1 MECKVQGKPKP
12 TIQWYKDMTEIYEG
26 RKYSMFVER
35 DKCLLEIFDAK
46 PDDTAIY
53 ECKATNKKGHAV
65 TKALLT
71 VKAPPKI
78 NLPARYADG
87 VQVNKGDKMKL
98 KVAISGRPTPEVLWF
113 RDGRPLVPSDRVTME
128 NTDHHA
134 TLLIDN
140 CDKVDDGM
148 YKLKLVNDLG
158 SDAVNIP
165 VGITDRP
172 DPPDGAPEVIEVY
185 LDYVSIA
192 WIPPV
197 DDGGSPITAYI
208 VEMRESGI
216 DEPWARVATT
226 RGHITELTIVEL
238 KENAE
243 YQFRVAAENLY
254 GVSEPSEP
262 SEPVRTQLPRVDV
275 DYDSL
280 VDPKFTYNN
289 VDLDRLGRDVHSKYI
304 ILEELGRGAFGV
316 VHRAIERATGKTW
329 AAKFIRCP
337 TKAAKNAVKREIDVM
352 NNLHHPRL
360 LQLHEAFDMPDMMVM
375 ILEFVSGGELFER
388 LVDEDFGLTER
399 DCIHYMRQICEGVQ
413 HMHRNDVVHLDLK
426 PENVLCTTSKSK
438 DIKIIDF
445 GLAHKVEQDKSI
457 NVLFGT
463 AEFTAPEVL
472 NWEPVSVKTDVWSL
486 GVVAYVLVSGLSPFA
501 GDNDQE
507 TFANVIAVDYD
518 FDDECWEQI
527 SPDAKDFISKCL
539 VKDTK
544 KRMTIEQAL
553 NHPWLNPYP
562 QYQMPQ
568 ILDALGHLKEIEG
581 LAESRVPDKQLST
594 EHHKS
599 YLARKR
605 WKECMEKV
613 LAIGRLAKLSA
624 IFSKLTDEGAF
635 ERQLKLEMADHE
647 PRIEQELNDVEAYE
661 GTSGRFKCKISGKP
675 VPEFHWYKAGEAC
688 LPSDKYEMVYK
699 DNVAS
704 LYINDVE
711 PEDAG
716 IYTCKAVNDMG
727 EIGTSGKLTV
737 EESGFKKRRR
747 QSLEEERLRK
757 RIPKKER
764 EITPPEE
771 VDIPPEFTLP
781 LMDQSIKVGEN
792 LEMAV
797 TVTCRPEPKVTWH
810 HNGQENR
817 PSRRFKLDHDKG
829 VYRIKILDVK
839 PEDAGEWKCIGVN
852 SLGRASCA
860 CQVTVIE
867 KAQLPADY
875 EAPEFTLKLK
885 EEKIVEGSA
894 ARFDCKVK
902 GHPQPEVSWCKD
914 RKEIKHGRHYQMLHP
929 DAETYQLIIQEAFP
943 EDAGAYMCRA
953 VNPAGTTSTEAQ
965 LKVYAVPASQAV
977 PQRPAA
983 IPEEDEKFEPSAR
996 KYKLD
1001 KAPEFTVKLRSKM
1014 VDRGMDVKLS
1024 CSVAGVPPP
1033 EAVWHKD
1040 GRKVKEDER
1049 HVIKNN
1055 YGLLSLEIAKATL
1068 EDAGTY
1074 TVSAMNSEGE
1084 VSCNATLDVQDTD
1097 LYEGPDFMRPS
1108 FVEPLHHST
1117 VEVGGKATF
1126 ECIAEG
1132 NPIPHFKWTK
1142 DSLELEED
1150 DRIKM
1155 YYDGQGGAKMV
1166 IRQVQKSDQGLYY
1179 CQAQSKAGRTKCSAS
1194 LRVIGEDI
1202 RSRSTSRESSREV
1215 TPVVDR
1221 GAKPSREAVGT
1232 APKFIKPLPSAVEV
1246 PEGES
1251 LLLTCVVEGDP
1262 TPKVEWHKGARDL
1275 SYSTRLKIISKGNT
1289 HSLEVPSVMFTD
1301 GGEYK
1306 ATAKNAAGEISSTTA
1321 VKIGKP
1327 KPKEPDVI
1335 APRFIKALPDTVEI
1349 IEGESVHVNVKVLA
1363 KPPADIIWYQDGRE
1377 IPRRSRHHQIEFDAT
1392 DSTTLTIRDINPE
1405 DIGQY
1410 VVTATNIAGTA
1421 RSSTKF
1427 VTGEAKPAEVVAEAA
1442 PEPGEPEGEPPRFL
1456 KKLRDR
1462 KVTTGNIVKL
1472 SVKVDGEPEPEI
1484 TWQKN
1489 GRDLEDEGRY
1499 EVFIERD
1506 TYNLEIYDSEV
1517 GDTGTYSCTATNELG
1532 SESCQCRLIV
1542 EDERD
1547 MHESPAFQRPLKDC
1561 SVPEG
1566 STARFDCKITGYP
1579 EPDIVWYKGSTKLT
1593 PDNKYEIIAGS
1604 GGLYSL
1610 VIRNAQVT
1618 DEGHYTCKAQSD
1630 AGIAASSAKLTV
1642 ETVKKP
1648 AEAAKVKEEGPK
1660 KFPPYFI
1667 RELKSVNVRRGDS
1680 VQFYARIFEK
1690 DPTSKVKWM
1699 KDGVP
1704 LTDSSNISIFE
1715 DDKDASS
1722 LLEIQEASLSDSG
1735 NYTCIAT
1742 TFTEQSTAAEEEAQT
1757 SAQLKVTDLDEE
1769 ENEDEM
1775 AYVSRLEWRKQG
1787 EKPQITKTL
1796 QDLECVE
1803 GEPAVIEC
1811 KLHGTPKPEVTW
1823 RKDGREIRATK
1834 GIELSHL
1841 GDTCRLKFTETYLDD
1856 EGEYSITAVN
1866 EEGSVTCKC
1875 TLKVQGAEGKD
1886 EEDASEAVKTS
1897 DTIGEKR
1904 EARKT
1909 GREIAPHF
1917 IIKPRKQF
1925 IDEGQTAKFKASVE
1939 GRPAPQLTWK
1949 KDGQALQDSGKYK
1962 IHERHGFHY
1971 FEISDVTLEDAADYS
1986 CTVSN
1991 CAGSDTV
1998 TMELSVYEKRKR
2010 RQAPEFEKNIEDL
2023 STTAGETIT
2032 LECIVTGNPTPTV
2045 SWNKN
2050 HRLLRPSD
2058 QLVQSYDEN
2067 VAKLVIQKSTVEDT
2081 AKYECVAKNSA
2092 GESRSTAQVTVQPK
2106 HIPPEF
2112 TKHLKSMTVLDGD
2125 TVILECKVTGF
2136 PTPDV
2141 HWEMSG
2147 KIIQPSRDHEMQF
2160 DGETAILKINEAFP
2174 EDTGEYV
2181 CIASNEEGKDQ
2192 TKAVITVNEDESTT
2206 PVVSP
2211 RSAEAPVDVLEPP
2224 TGQNLMA
2231 PIFLKH
2237 LEDATAND
2245 GDRVE
2250 LVVRVTGTEPID
2262 IVWVHNGKEISPEDK
2277 DFKVLSEGDE
2287 HKLVISDIFPDDGGE
2302 YVCEAYNAAGDA
2314 NSACNLTVT
2323 GSHRNRKHKSKLKP
2337 KSGDAKSK
2345 VFTSEFELEDDVFE
2359 GKEEPGEPFPPD
2371 FLEVPKSQCVEE
2383 GTGATFR
2390 CRVTGV
2396 PIPNVQWKKDGK
2408 IIESGGR
2415 FKVSKK
2421 GDMLIFDIPHTLAT
2435 DAGSYT
2441 IVLENSEGDTSYTVN
2456 LEVEPLHDVEHTD
2469 YNSLIKS
2476 RPHLS
2481 TIGDQSSTDSDKDG
2495 ESVRAARRAGKRVP
2509 EFISTLQDKRVAEG
2523 DTAVLECT
2531 VSAYPEPVITWSVD
2545 RKEIKESK
2553 YFQTSFKDNIAR
2565 LVILEAY
2572 PEDEGLYM
2580 CTANNSLG
2588 SANCKCE
2595 LFVEDS
2601 GKLDKGPTVASAP
2614 KILEPP
2620 LNVSVKRG
2628 RKFQLRAKISSLL
2641 SPQISWYKGKEELK
2655 TGGRVRIDVKEDST
2669 ALIVTDSTSE
2679 DSGKYRLVVA
2689 NKDGDAQATASVT
2702 VEDVPDPPG
2711 QPVAS
2716 DIFRTE
2722 LTLSWSGPPFDG
2734 GSIVANYKIEMCKAK
2749 DRRWKVLTAKC
2760 ESTCYRVTDLVPE
2773 TEYLFRVSAENKHG
2787 LSEPS
2792 QASDI
2797 IVTFERR
2804 ASVMSDFSCFSDFS
2818 CISDFTEYESEDELP
2833 FEPREVVIDASRKF
2847 SDSYETLEELGKGR
2861 FGNVHR
2867 VIEKSSGREFAAK
2880 FIKCRPSEKENIKQ
2894 EVNIM
2899 NRLKHN
2905 KLLMLWD
2912 AYEEARRM
2920 IMVMEYIGGGEL
2932 FERIIDD
2939 DFELTEKDCIHFMR
2953 QICDGVR
2960 HMHEQNI
2967 LHLDLKP
2974 ENILCIHKHSNQI
2987 KIIDFGLARPYDQ
3000 NECFKVLFGTPEFIA
3015 PEVISYDHVTPAT
3028 DMWSVGVICYI
3039 LLSGLSPFMGDNDA
3053 ETLASV
3059 TRAEWDFDDDSFDE
3073 ISDNAK
3079 EFITKLL
3086 LKRPEK
3092 RMSVH
3097 QCIDHP
3103 WLAQDLKSMRTKKL
3117 KKEKLK
3123 RFLAR
3128 RKWQV
3133 EEMVKKSTA
3142 AREMEEEEELG
3153 VRKMAPKFIKEMSD
3167 CTAFVG
3173 DSARFDCKVVT
3184 GTREADV
3191 HWFKDGKEIRDDPH
3205 FQFQDGSRGAHSLI
3219 IRNVSPSDSGEY
3231 ECRVVTATG
3240 EVSSCEADLKVKQL
3254 PGSRH

>member
-1 MECKVQGKPKP
+1 MGSVSSKAEGNGDYPVGEQMALLPPQTSPEVVQVTHNSVTIKWRLAPSWLGSPPVIAYVVQVRKIGSKKWKNSTNHCQGTQYDIVDLTPDTEYEFRIRSVSESGSKSHPGHSSLPIKTRKVIDKTTDADGSEYTAINIASRARWLPAYRSQKKQNSKMRERPRCFSESGTELSLPEENKIRSKKLARRHSEAVFSSRKESDEKRKVDSDSSVLLSNHKILSSGKVQLTQIQENQTSSGLNNITVVTTTSSEKDKDSKHRTKEVTQELLPKSLTPNHTRGHLYLDIPPQISP
-12 TIQWYKDMTEIYEG
+12 TVTDTKKINKNTAP
-26 RKYSMFVER
+26 S
-35 DKCLLEIFDAK
+35 DKATVSR
-46 PDDTAIY
+46 DTARGV
-53 ECKATNKKGHAV
+53 ATNVYSTRENSTDCLQKTSHVPSLMSLKDDKTQTLGDVLDKHAHITYVCPRDVPTMGTSV
-65 TKALLT
+65 TSNSAKANIAVGVCAEATLAQCDVPPVVQIIHHTSESNDYDDGDNRRDDKDKRNEGQLSHSLSIPRMGMQSLFANGSQNGGRLRRSRSQRNPST
-71 VKAPPKI
+71 AHSPLPYKRKPGSSGPNTPHSQRKLEPNSDPSSPRQHKHTRSTSDSLSFYQPPSNSTSPGSSLSSTPSHSRKASLKQKY
-78 NLPARYADG
+78 RRSS
-87 VQVNKGDKMKL
+87 VMKL
-98 KVAISGRPTPEVLWF
+98 EPLRQEVLKSTGSLQDVGLNESMTDMEKAARIARELKKLQNNTELNSVGVNENHYSEGSPNVDVRSIGLESGGLDLKKYDALDALSPASAGHL
-113 RDGRPLVPSDRVTME
+113 RDVDIEHRSTVPQGKDPSGNANVNITANSSTEMLGNAPWAQFISTKQNNTPSLETSKPVQQLNTEHQGSDRKQVDCDQCDDASQVVQASIETSESMQQFSKE
-128 NTDHHA
+128 HLNNDIAQGNTYTHREQCTD
-134 TLLIDN
+134 T
-140 CDKVDDGM
+140 VQ
-148 YKLKLVNDLG
+148 
-158 SDAVNIP
+158 NIP
-165 VGITDRP
+165 PSVVTLKSVQQTGMQSQGT
-172 DPPDGAPEVIEVY
+172 E
-185 LDYVSIA
+185 
-192 WIPPV
+192 
-197 DDGGSPITAYI
+197 GSHWPMGNDNDTSNDSTMFYDTACQPITEDIGNDIISERSPLDLVVI
-208 VEMRESGI
+208 VSSASLHQSDEAFKDVTSVQEAPAPINGHNQNDNVITLVHQDGSGI
-216 DEPWARVATT
+216 DTVD
-226 RGHITELTIVEL
+226 GKVVV
-238 KENAE
+238 
-243 YQFRVAAENLY
+243 YFDSV
-254 GVSEPSEP
+254 VSP
-262 SEPVRTQLPRVDV
+262 QLNFSVSSSNMDSSVDV
-275 DYDSL
+275 LGSTDTKSEGDDIIDASDTL
-280 VDPKFTYNN
+280 TMHSDCAGEDVDQLSASVSSNSRESNVSVLASTDTTSVSTDTVVTYN
-289 VDLDRLGRDVHSKYI
+289 S
-304 ILEELGRGAFGV
+304 
-316 VHRAIERATGKTW
+316 
-329 AAKFIRCP
+329 
-337 TKAAKNAVKREIDVM
+337 
-352 NNLHHPRL
+352 
-360 LQLHEAFDMPDMMVM
+360 
-375 ILEFVSGGELFER
+375 
-388 LVDEDFGLTER
+388 
-399 DCIHYMRQICEGVQ
+399 
-413 HMHRNDVVHLDLK
+413 
-426 PENVLCTTSKSK
+426 
-438 DIKIIDF
+438 
-445 GLAHKVEQDKSI
+445 
-457 NVLFGT
+457 
-463 AEFTAPEVL
+463 
-472 NWEPVSVKTDVWSL
+472 
-486 GVVAYVLVSGLSPFA
+486 
-501 GDNDQE
+501 
-507 TFANVIAVDYD
+507 
-518 FDDECWEQI
+518 
-527 SPDAKDFISKCL
+527 ISKQSGSNGQ
-539 VKDTK
+539 D
-544 KRMTIEQAL
+544 ME
-553 NHPWLNPYP
+553 
-562 QYQMPQ
+562 
-568 ILDALGHLKEIEG
+568 
-581 LAESRVPDKQLST
+581 QLS
-594 EHHKS
+594 EI
-599 YLARKR
+599 RQNIR
-605 WKECMEKV
+605 
-613 LAIGRLAKLSA
+613 
-624 IFSKLTDEGAF
+624 SK
-635 ERQLKLEMADHE
+635 H
-647 PRIEQELNDVEAYE
+647 
-661 GTSGRFKCKISGKP
+661 
-675 VPEFHWYKAGEAC
+675 
-688 LPSDKYEMVYK
+688 
-699 DNVAS
+699 AS
-704 LYINDVE
+704 KTT
-711 PEDAG
+711 AAA
-716 IYTCKAVNDMG
+716 TAVNDRLR
-727 EIGTSGKLTV
+727 EARL
-737 EESGFKKRRR
+737 RR
-747 QSLEEERLRK
+747 QQDRLVSNTSRVN
-757 RIPKKER
+757 IG
-764 EITPPEE
+764 
-771 VDIPPEFTLP
+771 
-781 LMDQSIKVGEN
+781 QSKSRNGVGQ
-792 LEMAV
+792 
-797 TVTCRPEPKVTWH
+797 
-810 HNGQENR
+810 QEN
-817 PSRRFKLDHDKG
+817 HA
-829 VYRIKILDVK
+829 I
-839 PEDAGEWKCIGVN
+839 
-852 SLGRASCA
+852 
-860 CQVTVIE
+860 
-867 KAQLPADY
+867 
-875 EAPEFTLKLK
+875 
-885 EEKIVEGSA
+885 
-894 ARFDCKVK
+894 
-902 GHPQPEVSWCKD
+902 KD
-914 RKEIKHGRHYQMLHP
+914 R
-929 DAETYQLIIQEAFP
+929 
-943 EDAGAYMCRA
+943 
-953 VNPAGTTSTEAQ
+953 
-965 LKVYAVPASQAV
+965 
-977 PQRPAA
+977 
-983 IPEEDEKFEPSAR
+983 
-996 KYKLD
+996 
-1001 KAPEFTVKLRSKM
+1001 
-1014 VDRGMDVKLS
+1014 
-1024 CSVAGVPPP
+1024 
-1033 EAVWHKD
+1033 
-1040 GRKVKEDER
+1040 
-1049 HVIKNN
+1049 
-1055 YGLLSLEIAKATL
+1055 
-1068 EDAGTY
+1068 
-1074 TVSAMNSEGE
+1074 
-1084 VSCNATLDVQDTD
+1084 
-1097 LYEGPDFMRPS
+1097 
-1108 FVEPLHHST
+1108 
-1117 VEVGGKATF
+1117 
-1126 ECIAEG
+1126 
-1132 NPIPHFKWTK
+1132 
-1142 DSLELEED
+1142 
-1150 DRIKM
+1150 
-1155 YYDGQGGAKMV
+1155 
-1166 IRQVQKSDQGLYY
+1166 
-1179 CQAQSKAGRTKCSAS
+1179 
-1194 LRVIGEDI
+1194 
-1202 RSRSTSRESSREV
+1202 
-1215 TPVVDR
+1215 
-1221 GAKPSREAVGT
+1221 
-1232 APKFIKPLPSAVEV
+1232 
-1246 PEGES
+1246 
-1251 LLLTCVVEGDP
+1251 
-1262 TPKVEWHKGARDL
+1262 
-1275 SYSTRLKIISKGNT
+1275 
-1289 HSLEVPSVMFTD
+1289 
-1301 GGEYK
+1301 
-1306 ATAKNAAGEISSTTA
+1306 
-1321 VKIGKP
+1321 
-1327 KPKEPDVI
+1327 
-1335 APRFIKALPDTVEI
+1335 
-1349 IEGESVHVNVKVLA
+1349 
-1363 KPPADIIWYQDGRE
+1363 
-1377 IPRRSRHHQIEFDAT
+1377 
-1392 DSTTLTIRDINPE
+1392 
-1405 DIGQY
+1405 
-1410 VVTATNIAGTA
+1410 
-1421 RSSTKF
+1421 
-1427 VTGEAKPAEVVAEAA
+1427 
-1442 PEPGEPEGEPPRFL
+1442 
-1456 KKLRDR
+1456 
-1462 KVTTGNIVKL
+1462 
-1472 SVKVDGEPEPEI
+1472 
-1484 TWQKN
+1484 
-1489 GRDLEDEGRY
+1489 
-1499 EVFIERD
+1499 
-1506 TYNLEIYDSEV
+1506 
-1517 GDTGTYSCTATNELG
+1517 
-1532 SESCQCRLIV
+1532 
-1542 EDERD
+1542 
-1547 MHESPAFQRPLKDC
+1547 
-1561 SVPEG
+1561 
-1566 STARFDCKITGYP
+1566 
-1579 EPDIVWYKGSTKLT
+1579 
-1593 PDNKYEIIAGS
+1593 
-1604 GGLYSL
+1604 
-1610 VIRNAQVT
+1610 
-1618 DEGHYTCKAQSD
+1618 
-1630 AGIAASSAKLTV
+1630 
-1642 ETVKKP
+1642 
-1648 AEAAKVKEEGPK
+1648 
-1660 KFPPYFI
+1660 
-1667 RELKSVNVRRGDS
+1667 
-1680 VQFYARIFEK
+1680 
-1690 DPTSKVKWM
+1690 
-1699 KDGVP
+1699 
-1704 LTDSSNISIFE
+1704 
-1715 DDKDASS
+1715 
-1722 LLEIQEASLSDSG
+1722 
-1735 NYTCIAT
+1735 
-1742 TFTEQSTAAEEEAQT
+1742 
-1757 SAQLKVTDLDEE
+1757 
-1769 ENEDEM
+1769 
-1775 AYVSRLEWRKQG
+1775 
-1787 EKPQITKTL
+1787 
-1796 QDLECVE
+1796 
-1803 GEPAVIEC
+1803 
-1811 KLHGTPKPEVTW
+1811 
-1823 RKDGREIRATK
+1823 
-1834 GIELSHL
+1834 
-1841 GDTCRLKFTETYLDD
+1841 
-1856 EGEYSITAVN
+1856 
-1866 EEGSVTCKC
+1866 
-1875 TLKVQGAEGKD
+1875 GAEGKD

-2359 GKEEPGEPFPPD
+2359 EPGEPFPPD

-2818 CISDFTEYESEDELP
+2818 CISDFTEYESEGLFSSFSTLGRSMSLSGKLLTDELP

-3128 RKWQV
+3128 RKWQKTGNAIRALGRMASLQKSLGGGKKKKTGDSKDTAKDRVQSEPVLKEEMNGNDVENNQHDLKGVIGSRHAVSVDSTLHGASNRMTKHEKSPNNHENNSFTTTSYSVPKKV